1 MDRIPTTGD
10 RKPKTY
16 RISIIEGDVDLPEEL
31 DREYDDLDEAYND
44 LCAFVHSYDGI
55 MQVDGRVLDE
65 DDEDVE
71 YASSIMY

>member
-16 RISIIEGDVDLPEEL
+16 RISIIEGDVELPDEL
-31 DREYDDLDEAYND
+31 NREYDDLNEAYDD
-44 LCAFVHSYDGI
+44 LCVFVHSYDYQL
-55 MQVDGRVLDE
+55 QVDGRVLDE
-65 DDEDVE
+65 NDEDVE